1 MENCVWVNE
10 MHWMFSYRSSR
21 ILRPWCSSCWPHQ
34 DNSPWVHTNMRQSV
48 CTHICIQHTREASTE
63 EEHFILLLSSCSC
76 DCLHVSTVSELEQ
89 RTKEKMEAAKKRTSQ
104 EIAELKDKLKASREN
119 INHLKSE
126 IRKLEEDGDHKEHW
140 EMDKHSSWKK
150 QIHMLWSTL

>member
-1 MENCVWVNE
+1 M
-10 MHWMFSYRSSR
+10 
-21 ILRPWCSSCWPHQ
+21 
-34 DNSPWVHTNMRQSV
+34 
-48 CTHICIQHTREASTE
+48 
-63 EEHFILLLSSCSC
+63 LSSCSC

-126 IRKLEEDGDHKEHW
+126 IRKLEEDGDHKEH
-140 EMDKHSSWKK
+140 
-150 QIHMLWSTL
+150 